1 MTMVLKNSN
10 NQFWYMTMIL
20 KNIKKQKRDQPKNS
34 QFFAGSYM
42 KRVGFKKVFWN
53 IWNWWVFDFLQRTK
67 NNNSLILEYLTNG
80 NWWFFY

>member
-42 KRVGFKKVFWN
+42 KRVGFKKVF
-53 IWNWWVFDFLQRTK
+53 
-67 NNNSLILEYLTNG
+67 
-80 NWWFFY
+80 